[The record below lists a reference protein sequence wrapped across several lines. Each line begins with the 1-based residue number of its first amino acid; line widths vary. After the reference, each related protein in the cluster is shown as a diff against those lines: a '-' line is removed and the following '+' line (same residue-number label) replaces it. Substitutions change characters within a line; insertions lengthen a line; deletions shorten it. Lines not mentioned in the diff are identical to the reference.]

1 MAGVMLLFL
10 LFASPIIS
18 IFTNN
23 PEVHAYGVLSLQII
37 GSGYIFYGIGMV
49 MIQALKWSRR
59 YPYAD
64 LDQFF
69 GFWLFQIPFAFLLAK
84 VFKLGPWVL
93 SLLFL

>member
-1 MAGVMLLFL
+1 MPMGFCHCRSLAAAIFFL
-10 LFASPIIS
+10 RNRNGDD
-18 IFTNN
+18 T
-23 PEVHAYGVLSLQII
+23 GT
-37 GSGYIFYGIGMV
+37 
-49 MIQALKWSRR
+49 KWSRR